1 MTWMNMHLCMK
12 YMKMNTNGRRKNVKK
27 VREVNGN
34 DHLVFLL
41 FLLMVE
47 FIRIISSGRKEEV
60 QR

>member
-1 MTWMNMHLCMK
+1 MTWMNMHLWMK

-27 VREVNGN
+27 VREVNGS
-34 DHLVFLL
+34 DHLVFLS

-47 FIRIISSGRKEEV
+47 FIRIISSGHKEEV